1 MERGASERASQE
13 TKIVKRVVAGRLRI
27 RLGLVLLLAVR
38 PCLAWESRGGDPG
51 GSRFSPLRQITSDNV
66 GQLVRA
72 FELHTGDVAVR
83 SPNVTRQT
91 KFEAFGLLCN
101 KPPWG
106 EMVAA
111 ELKAARLSA
120 R

>member
-1 MERGASERASQE
+1 MP
-13 TKIVKRVVAGRLRI
+13 
-27 RLGLVLLLAVR
+27 RLGEPGR
-38 PCLAWESRGGDPG
+38 RSRR
-51 GSRFSPLRQITSDNV
+51 SRFSPLRKITSDNV

-83 SPNVTRQT
+83 PPNVTRQT